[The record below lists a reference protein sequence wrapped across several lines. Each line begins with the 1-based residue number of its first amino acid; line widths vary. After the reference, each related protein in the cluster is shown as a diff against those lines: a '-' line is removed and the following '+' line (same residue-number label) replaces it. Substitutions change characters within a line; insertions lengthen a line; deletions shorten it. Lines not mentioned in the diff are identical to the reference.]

1 MGVCLQRTLKKK
13 KSVTQ
18 NRAMNLKL
26 MQLKSDFVLHRDE
39 DDDDDFIARNPSTLL
54 LIARA
59 ARAAPRG
66 PRRAE
71 GQSFVP
77 GAIVYNNPG
86 REYARVS

>member
-1 MGVCLQRTLKKK
+1 
-13 KSVTQ
+13 
-18 NRAMNLKL
+18 MNLKL
-26 MQLKSDFVLHRDE
+26 MQLKSDFVLRRDE
-39 DDDDDFIARNPSTLL
+39 DDDDFIARNPSTLL

-59 ARAAPRG
+59 AQPREV
-66 PRRAE
+66 RAE

>member
-59 ARAAPRG
+59 AQPREV
-66 PRRAE
+66 RAE